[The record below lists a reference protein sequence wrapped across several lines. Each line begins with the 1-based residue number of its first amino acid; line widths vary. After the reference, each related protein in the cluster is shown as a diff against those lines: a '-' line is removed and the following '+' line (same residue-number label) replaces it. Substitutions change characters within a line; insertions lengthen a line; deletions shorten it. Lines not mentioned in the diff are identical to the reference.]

1 MASVEKT
8 KNAQKKPFVRLTVKA
23 LDVVMMGKEI

>member
-1 MASVEKT
+1 MAFVEKI
-8 KNAQKKPFVRLTVKA
+8 KNVPKKPFVRLTVKA